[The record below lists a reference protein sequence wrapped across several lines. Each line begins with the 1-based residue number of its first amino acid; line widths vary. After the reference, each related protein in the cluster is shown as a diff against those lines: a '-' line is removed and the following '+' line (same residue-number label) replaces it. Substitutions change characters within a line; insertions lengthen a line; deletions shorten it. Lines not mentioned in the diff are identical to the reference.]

1 MCVDAQETW
10 SELTFT
16 KCSLR
21 CRMGSRL
28 GKSHVYQSLKIA
40 EIDTEGQTMD

>member
-16 KCSLR
+16 MCSLL
-21 CRMGSRL
+21 CRMGSHL
-28 GKSHVYQSLKIA
+28 GKSHVYQSLEVA
-40 EIDTEGQTMD
+40 EIDIEDQTMD